1 MNPKVSIIYLSYNSM
16 PYFDKVVSSWK
27 ELDYPRESLEIIIV
41 DNASS
46 DRSADYIREKILPQS
61 PPEAGQPLAVGT
73 LPKITFIENKTNEG
87 FAGGNNRGIKYA
99 LEQGCDY
106 IYLHNNDLYLR
117 PDALGEAIE
126 AAQSDDFIGCVQ
138 SLMLL
143 WQNPEFVNSS
153 GNMIHF
159 LGFGFTGDYK
169 TRVADLNESGIKE
182 IAYASCAA
190 ALFKS
195 DVLKKVGLLDD
206 FYWMY
211 HEDLE
216 LGWRVRLAG
225 YKNVVAFSSVAYH
238 KYDFSRSIKKYFFME
253 RNRFIAHLTHLK
265 IGTIILILPAWIL
278 IEIGLIVA
286 SVKGGWIFEK
296 LKSYAALMS
305 PRTLQ
310 HIISKRRESKLLRK
324 VTDREITRLFTGKIL
339 HQEELS
345 PLVLYVMNPIFNA
358 YWQVVK
364 RLIRW

>member
-1 MNPKVSIIYLSYNSM
+1 M

-195 DVLKKVGLLDD
+195 DFLMIFIGCITRTWNLAGASALLDTKMWLRFHPWHIINTISPAVLK
-206 FYWMY
+206 
-211 HEDLE
+211 
-216 LGWRVRLAG
+216 
-225 YKNVVAFSSVAYH
+225 NIFSWNGTVL
-238 KYDFSRSIKKYFFME
+238 SRI
-253 RNRFIAHLTHLK
+253 
-265 IGTIILILPAWIL
+265 
-278 IEIGLIVA
+278 
-286 SVKGGWIFEK
+286 
-296 LKSYAALMS
+296 
-305 PRTLQ
+305 
-310 HIISKRRESKLLRK
+310 
-324 VTDREITRLFTGKIL
+324 
-339 HQEELS
+339 
-345 PLVLYVMNPIFNA
+345 
-358 YWQVVK
+358 
-364 RLIRW
+364 